1 MALRT
6 VTYDPELWEIVP
18 REPSIAMFRA
28 LTPWIQSEDR
38 KIRDGEVPNAM
49 ARWALGSFAADYRA
63 MIAAAPKPWDVSN
76 EERK

>member
-1 MALRT
+1 
-6 VTYDPELWEIVP
+6 
-18 REPSIAMFRA
+18 
-28 LTPWIQSEDR
+28 
-38 KIRDGEVPNAM
+38 M